1 MNILFICKHNRFRSK
16 VAETIFLALNKNP
29 NIKARSRGMIKDID
43 VAISVLN
50 LMEEQGIVIK
60 DKKSRKIS
68 KKDINWSDLIVI
80 VADNVKNSEIRT
92 KKKILRWEISD
103 VSQDDYKGIL
113 TRIKQIEKKVKGLI
127 NKFK

>member
-16 VAETIFLALNKNP
+16 VAEAIFLDLNKNP

-80 VADNVKNSEIRT
+80 VADNVQVKARG
-92 KKKILRWEISD
+92 KKILRWEISD